1 MFLMNETA
9 ITNDRMSVW
18 SKILH
23 GCVVFVLCFVH
34 DIKFAPYYVHSKS

>member
-18 SKILH
+18 SKILT
-23 GCVVFVLCFVH
+23 VLCLCCVLCTT
-34 DIKFAPYYVHSKS
+34 